1 MPSVSKKQQKFMGI
15 VRSIQKGEQ
24 PAGKFSKA
32 AQDAAKKMKKSS
44 VKKYAKTKH
53 DDLPVKKES
62 LSKSQIKKMRDEFD
76 KTGEL
81 PPHLKKIANAKKE
94 FEKKFKVK
102 DIEIPGLEWMS
113 KLGEAADRDYKAE
126 YKKFQSSTKAK
137 KYRAELNK
145 YNRQK
150 GTYGNGDGKDASHK
164 GGKIV
169 GFEKESTN
177 RGRAEKSRLKKED
190 VQQEIDEYLDKILE
204 DLCLCEACQKGYMTH
219 PTRKTKIMFG
229 KRYRNCI
236 KKEDVTEAKYKGYD
250 YKRQS
255 RKGGLP
261 LIVPALRKS
270 FSNMKDLKKYI
281 DKHGTME
288 SVDEAVYKLKRGSTN
303 KDLDELDALLARAG
317 FKGKPDFNK
326 MTWSIKNK
334 NPKIAKII
342 KSKGGKKIKESVNET
357 FKGLRI
363 LPSGATGDVV
373 YFKNKKEMMKAFKEK
388 KAKPIREDVSP
399 KGWNMSKK
407 FVTVLA
413 REVKNLQKY
422 HRQQNE
428 EDFLEVANYM
438 ELQLKYMKKNLN
450 EGTCGYGI
458 DGKIGEEPA
467 GPNLMKKIKAIS
479 KDKEKK
485 KLLKSKK
492 VNERLNQSQAKT
504 LLRQLGGNK
513 FIMMTGAKQMSIGK
527 DGLTMKIGR
536 NSKSITHVAIDL
548 DRGKDL
554 YIMKFIRVR
563 KGIPK
568 VVKQYDSVYAD
579 NLNNIFE
586 KETGLYT
593 RL

>member
-1 MPSVSKKQQKFMGI
+1 MGI

-81 PPHLKKIANAKKE
+81 PPHLKKIAKGKKE

-169 GFEKESTN
+169 GFESQSKN

-190 VQQEIDEYLDKILE
+190 IRQEIDEYLDGILE

-236 KKEDVTEAKYKGYD
+236 KKEDVT
-250 YKRQS
+250 
-255 RKGGLP
+255 
-261 LIVPALRKS
+261 
-270 FSNMKDLKKYI
+270 
-281 DKHGTME
+281 
-288 SVDEAVYKLKRGSTN
+288 EAVYKLKRGSTN

-342 KSKGGKKIKESVNET
+342 KSKGGKKI
-357 FKGLRI
+357 R
-363 LPSGATGDVV
+363 
-373 YFKNKKEMMKAFKEK
+373 
-388 KAKPIREDVSP
+388 
-399 KGWNMSKK
+399 
-407 FVTVLA
+407 
-413 REVKNLQKY
+413 
-422 HRQQNE
+422 
-428 EDFLEVANYM
+428 
-438 ELQLKYMKKNLN
+438 

-467 GPNLMKKIKAIS
+467 GPNLMKKIKKIS

-485 KLLKSKK
+485 KILKSKK
-492 VNERLNQSQAKT
+492 EGVNEAGMELKKLEDAIKMFQKKIDKQGRVTNARDEDHLKNLIKIYKQMGGKKIKESVNERLNQSQAKT

-527 DGLTMKIGR
+527 NGLTMKIGR

-554 YIMKFIRVR
+554 YTMKFIRVR

-568 VVKQYDSVYAD
+568 VVKKYDSIYAD

>member
-81 PPHLKKIANAKKE
+81 PPHLKKIAKGKKE

-190 VQQEIDEYLDKILE
+190 VRQEIDEYLDNILE

-236 KKEDVTEAKYKGYD
+236 KKEDVNENEIKKSKINLLKVNAKYTAEEVMD
-250 YKRQS
+250 LYKELNNRDVDSELIFQYLDTIKDRVRMM
-255 RKGGLP
+255 RKNVGL
-261 LIVPALRKS
+261 K
-270 FSNMKDLKKYI
+270 
-281 DKHGTME
+281 E
-288 SVDEAVYKLKRGSTN
+288 SVNEAVYKLKRGSTN

-342 KSKGGKKIKESVNET
+342 KSKGGKKIKESV
-357 FKGLRI
+357 
-363 LPSGATGDVV
+363 
-373 YFKNKKEMMKAFKEK
+373 
-388 KAKPIREDVSP
+388 ED
-399 KGWNMSKK
+399 W
-407 FVTVLA
+407 TVNI
-413 REVKNLQKY
+413 K
-422 HRQQNE
+422 
-428 EDFLEVANYM
+428 
-438 ELQLKYMKKNLN
+438 LK

-467 GPNLMKKIKAIS
+467 GPNLMKKIKKIS

-485 KLLKSKK
+485 KILKSKK
-492 VNERLNQSQAKT
+492 EGVDKFKKLPGKVVAKRMMSIKSLKPYASMIAKKKSVSTIDLERELPYDKVSVKDIDKVMKESINERLNQSQAKT

-554 YIMKFIRVR
+554 YTMKFIRVR

-568 VVKQYDSVYAD
+568 VVKKYDSIYAD

>member
-24 PAGKFSKA
+24 PAGKFSKS

-113 KLGEAADRDYKAE
+113 KLGEAAERDYKAE

-169 GFEKESTN
+169 GFESQSKN

-190 VQQEIDEYLDKILE
+190 VQQEIDEYLDNILE

-236 KKEDVTEAKYKGYD
+236 KKEDVNEYTYGVGDIVKDINPTCPHHGAIGKVKSVNPKSVVFVVMNKGKTYKPGDVLDKTHDQMKKMKLGENLQDRMKDVMKSLAKSLKLKSVVSMHTG
-250 YKRQS
+250 S
-255 RKGGLP
+255 G
-261 LIVPALRKS
+261 S
-270 FSNMKDLKKYI
+270 FSYFMDDKSEVNKLASMLKK
-281 DKHGTME
+281 
-288 SVDEAVYKLKRGSTN
+288 KLKRVRIIN
-303 KDLDELDALLARAG
+303 LD
-317 FKGKPDFNK
+317 
-326 MTWSIKNK
+326 
-334 NPKIAKII
+334 
-342 KSKGGKKIKESVNET
+342 KSKGDTAN
-357 FKGLRI
+357 F
-363 LPSGATGDVV
+363 VV
-373 YFKNKKEMMKAFKEK
+373 A
-388 KAKPIREDVSP
+388 A
-399 KGWNMSKK
+399 
-407 FVTVLA
+407 
-413 REVKNLQKY
+413 
-422 HRQQNE
+422 
-428 EDFLEVANYM
+428 
-438 ELQLKYMKKNLN
+438 
-450 EGTCGYGI
+450 
-458 DGKIGEEPA
+458 
-467 GPNLMKKIKAIS
+467 
-479 KDKEKK
+479 
-485 KLLKSKK
+485 
-492 VNERLNQSQAKT
+492 
-504 LLRQLGGNK
+504 
-513 FIMMTGAKQMSIGK
+513 
-527 DGLTMKIGR
+527 
-536 NSKSITHVAIDL
+536 DL
-548 DRGKDL
+548 
-554 YIMKFIRVR
+554 F
-563 KGIPK
+563 
-568 VVKQYDSVYAD
+568 
-579 NLNNIFE
+579 NI
-586 KETGLYT
+586 
-593 RL
+593 